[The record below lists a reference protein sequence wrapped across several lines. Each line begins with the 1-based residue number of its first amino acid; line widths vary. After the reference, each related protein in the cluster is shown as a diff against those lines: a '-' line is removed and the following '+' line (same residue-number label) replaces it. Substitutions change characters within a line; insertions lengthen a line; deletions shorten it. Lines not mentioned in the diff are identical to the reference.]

1 LFYKFISKKI
11 KAAKGLFMDFSL
23 NESQLSYLD
32 TVRKFVKNEIT
43 PRILEMEK
51 EHVFPWDIINKA
63 WKTGLINLCI
73 PESVRGYEID
83 LFTSALIVQ
92 ELSYGDTG
100 ISTSAMCNDLA
111 NVVIDL
117 HGTEE
122 QKKLFL
128 GPFAEKPVLAS
139 FCLTEPNA
147 GSDNSMMTTFIS
159 KKDDGNYVL
168 NGSKCFITNA
178 SYASQFTVLCKV
190 GKPTGNFMACVIVP
204 VEHVT
209 SADIPDIGTS
219 IREIKVPAGG
229 KIVIGKPE
237 DKLGQRLSNTASVT
251 FEDVMLHPNQVIGD
265 RRLGFKYAIDVL
277 DYARPMVAAIG
288 LGLAKRAFDL
298 TVEYTRERKQFG
310 NRICDLPVAR
320 EMLTTMWKKVELAEM
335 ALFKAIFKIQE
346 KAKDAGIYASLA
358 KNTAAE
364 AAVFCATEG
373 LHLHGGYGFTTEYEI
388 SKLARDAHIID
399 IYEGVREVQNMII
412 GREIV

>member
-1 LFYKFISKKI
+1 
-11 KAAKGLFMDFSL
+11 MDLSL
-23 NESQLSYLD
+23 NENQLTYLD

-43 PRILEMEK
+43 PHILDLEK
-51 EHVFPWDIINKA
+51 GHVFPWDIINKA
-63 WKTGLINLCI
+63 WETGLLNLCI
-73 PESVRGYEID
+73 PESIKGYEID
-83 LFTSALIVQ
+83 AVTSALIIK

-111 NVVIDL
+111 NVVISL
-117 HGTEE
+117 HGTDE

-128 GPFAEKPVLAS
+128 KPFVEKPVLAS

-147 GSDNSMMTTFIS
+147 GSDNSMMTSFIS

-178 SYASQFTVLCKV
+178 SYASQYTVLCKL
-190 GKPTGNFMACVIVP
+190 GKQTGNFMACVIIP
-204 VEHVT
+204 VEPVT
-209 SADIPDIGTS
+209 AADIPNIGNAT
-219 IREIKVPAGG
+219 REINVPTGG
-229 KIVIGKPE
+229 KIIVGKPE

-251 FEDVMLHPNQVIGD
+251 FEDVIIHPNQIIGD
-265 RRLGFKYAIDVL
+265 RRLGFKYIVDVL

-288 LGLAKRAFDL
+288 LGLAKRAF
-298 TVEYTRERKQFG
+298 TVTLEYTRERKQFG
-310 NRICDLPVAR
+310 HRICDLPVAR
-320 EMLTTMWKKVELAEM
+320 EMLTTMWKKVELAEL
-335 ALFKAIFKIQE
+335 ALLKAICKIQE
-346 KAKDAGIYASLA
+346 KASDAGIYASLA

-364 AAVFCATEG
+364 AAVFCSTEG
-373 LHLHGGYGFTTEYEI
+373 LHLHGGYGFTTDYEI